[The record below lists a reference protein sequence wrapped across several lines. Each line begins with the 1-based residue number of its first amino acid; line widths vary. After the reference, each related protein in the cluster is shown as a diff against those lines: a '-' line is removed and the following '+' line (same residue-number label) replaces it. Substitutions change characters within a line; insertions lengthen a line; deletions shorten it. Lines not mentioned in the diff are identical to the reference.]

1 MITSFVGKQ
10 IHIYVFVYI
19 DISEQC
25 MLIYMFTNISTKV
38 RIRKPSYTIVIS
50 NLTMAPNN
58 FQVEGLQLS

>member
-1 MITSFVGKQ
+1 
-10 IHIYVFVYI
+10 
-19 DISEQC
+19 

-50 NLTMAPNN
+50 NLTMATNN